1 MQLKSNL
8 NNSSLF
14 CLIGASFETSNMGV
28 SALAA
33 GTIESIINS
42 QPNAEIIFLDYGIE
56 GKTYQFKS
64 SKGNVPVRLLNIRFS
79 KKFYLTNNIAY
90 LIFLA
95 LLLKIIPIKTFKH
108 FIIRRNA
115 WFHDICRADVVTS
128 IAGGDSFSDIY
139 GFGRLVYVAL
149 PQILVLLL
157 NKKLI
162 LLPQTYGPFSG
173 CAARAIARFILNR
186 SYEIYSRDQEGLAE
200 VAQLSGKEITE
211 KLHFCHDV
219 GFVVAPDRPSHSSF
233 DKLAIPDDKTGN
245 LVGLNVSGL
254 LFMGGYTKKNMFGL
268 KSNYADLIYD
278 LIHYLIT
285 VKSVPVLLVPH
296 VFGSGTN
303 SESDSSVCK
312 LIYRELKPRY
322 LKMLFMASGHFN
334 QSEIKYIIGQC
345 DFFIGARMHA
355 CIGALS
361 QCIPAIGIAY
371 SKKFK
376 GVFETVGME
385 SLVADPRLSDKDEI
399 LRIIDTAYDNRVQ
412 LRNILKQRIP
422 KARQNVFDIFK
433 NMDFKMRSN
442 I

>member
-1 MQLKSNL
+1 MNISTNTH
-8 NNSSLF
+8 
-14 CLIGASFETSNMGV
+14 CLLGASFETSNMGV

-42 QPNAEIIFLDYGIE
+42 RPNAEITFLDYGLE

-64 SKGNVPVRLLNIRFS
+64 SRGNVPIRLLNIRFS
-79 KKFYLTNNIAY
+79 KKFYLKNNVAY

-95 LLLKIIPIKTFKH
+95 LLLKIIPIKRFKH
-108 FIIRRNA
+108 SIIRRNP
-115 WFHDICRADVVTS
+115 WLEHIDRAAVVTS

-139 GFGRLVYVAL
+139 GLGRLVYVAL

-162 LLPQTYGPFSG
+162 LLPQTYGPFNST
-173 CAARAIARFILNR
+173 AAKTIARFILNR
-186 SYEIYSRDQEGLAE
+186 SHAIYSRDHEGLRE
-200 VAQLSGKEITE
+200 VEELTRNRNIAG

-233 DKLAIPDDKTGN
+233 DTLAIPDDKAKI

-254 LFMGGYTKKNMFGL
+254 LFMGGYTKKNMFAL
-268 KSNYADLIYD
+268 KSNYAELIYD
-278 LIHYLIT
+278 LIHYLIS

-296 VFGSGTN
+296 VFGQGEN
-303 SESDSSVCK
+303 SESDRTVCEMIFRD
-312 LIYRELKPRY
+312 LSPRY
-322 LKMLFMASGHFN
+322 PDKLYIVKGNHN
-334 QSEIKYIIGQC
+334 QSEIKYIIGKC

-385 SLVADPRLSDKDEI
+385 SLIADPRLSDKDEI
-399 LRIIDTAYDNRVQ
+399 LRIIDNAYANRLQ
-412 LRNILKQRIP
+412 LRRILEQRIP
-422 KARQNVFDIFK
+422 ATKQNVFDIFK
-433 NMDFKMRSN
+433 SSDF
-442 I
+442 

>member
-1 MQLKSNL
+1 MKY
-8 NNSSLF
+8 SLCF
-14 CLIGASFETSNMGV
+14 CLLGSSFETSNLGV
-28 SALAA
+28 GALTA
-33 GTIESIINS
+33 GTIESILAS
-42 QPNAEIIFLDYGIE
+42 HPDAEITLLDYGKE

-64 SKGNVPVRLLNIRFS
+64 SRGDVPVRLLNIRFS
-79 KKFYLTNNIAY
+79 KKFYLKNNIAY

-95 LLLKIIPIKTFKH
+95 LVLKIIPAKKIRS
-108 FIIRRNA
+108 FIIRRNS
-115 WFHDICRADVVTS
+115 WLHDICRADVVTS

-139 GFGRLVYVAL
+139 GLGRLIYVAL

-162 LLPQTYGPFSG
+162 LLPQTYGPFNG
-173 CAARAIARFILNR
+173 RAARAIARFILNR
-186 SYEIYSRDQEGLAE
+186 SHTIYSRDREGLAE
-200 VAQLSGKEITE
+200 VAQLSGNKEIDE

-219 GFVVAPDRPSHSSF
+219 GFVVQPYESAGHNPDT
-233 DKLAIPDDKTGN
+233 LNIPDAMTRN

-268 KSNYADLIYD
+268 KSNYAELIYD
-278 LIHYLIT
+278 LIHYMIE
-285 VKSVPVLLVPH
+285 VKSVPLVLVPH
-296 VFGSGTN
+296 VFGSGAN
-303 SESDSSVCK
+303 SESDSAVCE
-312 LIYRELKPRY
+312 LIYKELKPRY
-322 LKMLFMASGHFN
+322 PQMLFLASGLYN

-385 SLVADPRLSDKDEI
+385 SLIADPRLSDKDEI
-399 LRIIDTAYDNRVQ
+399 LQIIDAAYDNRLQ
-412 LRNILKQRIP
+412 SRSILKQRIP
-422 KARQNVFDIFK
+422 EAKQNVFDIFK
-433 NMDFKMRSN
+433 SIDFKAY
-442 I
+442 